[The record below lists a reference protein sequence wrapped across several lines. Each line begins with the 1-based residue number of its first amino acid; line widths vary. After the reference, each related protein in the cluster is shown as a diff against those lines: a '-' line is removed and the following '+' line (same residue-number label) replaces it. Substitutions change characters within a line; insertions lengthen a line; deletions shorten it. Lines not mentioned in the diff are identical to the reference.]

1 MKTFIDE
8 AMLMRSFRH
17 EHVLSMLGIS
27 FDIYGQP
34 LVILP
39 YLGNGDLLSY
49 LRSRSKV
56 SSMMSKLLVSVVSDR
71 AFLTLNFKQKSW
83 PNSIC
88 IHIEKYCFVTN
99 SISIKS

>member
-56 SSMMSKLLVSVVSDR
+56 SSMMSKLLVSVVSYIQR
-71 AFLTLNFKQKSW
+71 TIKFWT
-83 PNSIC
+83 
-88 IHIEKYCFVTN
+88 EKVA
-99 SISIKS
+99 